1 MPFFLAITTMNIYKT
16 MQTENIYCQRPKAL
30 AEIKQPFPE
39 TSDKKKSSFSKTD
52 EASAEGWTAY
62 RDISGEMC

>member
-1 MPFFLAITTMNIYKT
+1 MKT
-16 MQTENIYCQRPKAL
+16 SKTVQTENIYCQLLKAL
-30 AEIKQPFPE
+30 DEIKPPFPE
-39 TSDKKKSSFSKTD
+39 TSNTKKSSFSKTD

>member
-1 MPFFLAITTMNIYKT
+1 MNTYKT
-16 MQTENIYCQRPKAL
+16 MQTENIIYCQLPKAL

-39 TSDKKKSSFSKTD
+39 TPKKKKSFFSKTD
-52 EASAEGWTAY
+52 ETSAEGWTAY